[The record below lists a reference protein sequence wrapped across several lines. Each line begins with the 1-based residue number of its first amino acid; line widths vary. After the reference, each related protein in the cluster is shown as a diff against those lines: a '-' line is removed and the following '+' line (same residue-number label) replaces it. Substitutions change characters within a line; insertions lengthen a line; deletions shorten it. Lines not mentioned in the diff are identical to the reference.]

1 MNKKVILSKMRSL
14 KIKMLHRVYDPNT
27 EKKIIEQFH
36 RLYYDYSICGE
47 SYKKTFWLG
56 ALAMKCPLDLW
67 IYQEIIFETKPD
79 VIVECGTAEGGS
91 ALYLASILDLLS
103 KGRVV
108 TIDIKRMNV
117 PKHKRITYLIGSTV
131 SDEIVEKV
139 KSFIK
144 KGDKV
149 MVILDSDHHKDH
161 VLKELRIYGD
171 IVTKG
176 NYLIVEDTNL
186 NGNPVAPAFGPGPK
200 EAVEEFLESNK
211 NYVPDKSREKFYLTF
226 NPGGYLFKKFDNK

>member
-1 MNKKVILSKMRSL
+1 MDKKTLLYKARSL
-14 KIKMLHRVYDPNT
+14 KIKMLHRVYDPKT
-27 EKKIIEQFH
+27 EKGIIEQFH

-47 SYKKTFWLG
+47 SYKKTFWMGTLT
-56 ALAMKCPLDLW
+56 MKCPLDLW
-67 IYQEIIFETKPD
+67 IYQEIIFQTRPD
-79 VIVECGTAEGGS
+79 MIVECGTAEGGS
-91 ALYLASILDLLS
+91 ALYLASILDLVN
-103 KGRVV
+103 KGRVI
-108 TIDIKRMNV
+108 TIDIKRVKV
-117 PKHKRITYLIGSTV
+117 PRHKRITYLVGSTV

-161 VLKELRIYGD
+161 VLKELRIYSD

-186 NGNPVAPAFGPGPK
+186 NGNPVVPAFGPGPK
-200 EAVEEFLESNK
+200 EAVEEFLKSNK
-211 NYVPDKSREKFYLTF
+211 NFIIDKSREKFYLTF
-226 NPGGYLFKKFDNK
+226 NPSGYLFKKFDNK